1 MTRLKNV
8 FVRSVLLAVVVAVLA
23 ALLAAGLS
31 ASGSSSS
38 STAATP
44 SGVCTPSWGSIVV
57 PICV

>member
-1 MTRLKNV
+1 MTRLNV
-8 FVRSVLLAVVVAVLA
+8 FVRSVLLLAIVVAVLA
-23 ALLAAGLS
+23 APFAAGLS
-31 ASGSSSS
+31 ASGSPSS